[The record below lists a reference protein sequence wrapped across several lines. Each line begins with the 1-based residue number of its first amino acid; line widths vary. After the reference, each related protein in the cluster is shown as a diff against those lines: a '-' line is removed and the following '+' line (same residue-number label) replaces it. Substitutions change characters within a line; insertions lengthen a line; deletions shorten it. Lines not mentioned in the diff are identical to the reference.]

1 MLVRREFLEKSLLL
15 AGGASLIGRA
25 PAALGLPLAGRASR
39 PLRILILG
47 GTGFIGP
54 HHVSYA
60 VARGHQI
67 SVFNRGRNNAVLPSG
82 VEQLSG
88 DRNNDLSALKG
99 REWDAAIDTA
109 VYQPSWVRSLADVVA
124 GNVGH
129 YTFISSAAVYDASHP
144 GILDEST
151 PLRPYTGTADPFSN
165 PPRDQVQY
173 GPLKTI
179 AIQEAQKR
187 FRQMSA
193 IHCGLIVGPRDG
205 TDRWTYWIDR
215 VSNGGEILA
224 PGKPSD
230 PMQWIDARDLAE
242 FAIHGAE
249 RGLTG
254 NFNAATP
261 PMTFAEMLAGM
272 SALFPESASRFT
284 WVDQK
289 WLQQRKITHA
299 ELPAWHTQG
308 ASNRMSGSRARA
320 NGMTHRSLRTTA
332 SDTYQWLKARPEG
345 PKLKAGW
352 SRERELATL
361 GEWRAQQGSP
371 TR

>member
-1 MLVRREFLEKSLLL
+1 MLVRRQFLQKSLLL
-15 AGGASLIGRA
+15 AGGGALMGGT
-25 PAALGLPLAGRASR
+25 PAALGLPLSGKASR

-54 HHVSYA
+54 HHVRYA
-60 VARGHQI
+60 VARGHQV

-88 DRNNDLSALKG
+88 DRDSDLTALKG

-109 VYQPSWVRSLADVVA
+109 VYQPSWVRSLADVLA
-124 GNVGH
+124 EHVGH

-165 PPRDQVQY
+165 PPRDQLQY

-179 AIQEAQKR
+179 AIQEARKR
-187 FRQMSA
+187 FRQVSA
-193 IHCGLIVGPRDG
+193 IHCGLIVGPRDA

-215 VSNGGEILA
+215 VRLGGEILA

-242 FAIHGAE
+242 FAIHGVE
-249 RGLTG
+249 QGLAG
-254 NFNAATP
+254 SFNAATP

-272 SALFPESASRFT
+272 SALFPKSAPRFT
-284 WVDQK
+284 WVDEK
-289 WLQQRKITHA
+289 WLQQRNITHA
-299 ELPAWHTQG
+299 ELPAWHTRG

-320 NGMTHRSLRTTA
+320 NGMTHRSLMTTA
-332 SDTYQWLKARPEG
+332 RDTYEWLMARPGG
-345 PKLKAGW
+345 PQLKAGW
-352 SRERELATL
+352 PRERELAAL
-361 GEWRAQQGSP
+361 AEWRSRKSNG
-371 TR
+371 